1 METVTQENA
10 TNNENQ
16 VENKTF
22 TQAELDNIVADRLKR
37 ERAKYEG
44 FDELKEKA
52 AKFDEFEAA
61 NKSELQ
67 KATERAEKLELEL
80 NTLKKAESVRT
91 IREKVATETGVPTN
105 LLTAETEE
113 DCKKAE
119 ETLALERKKQEE
131 VALQKSAARKEAAKK
146 VEDAYKD
153 LLKAKKT
160 YNEEF
165 DGYLS
170 SWKPSGN

>member
-1 METVTQENA
+1 METVNQENA

-91 IREKVATETGVPTN
+91 IREKVATETGIPTN

-113 DCKKAE
+113 ECKAQAE
-119 ETLALERKKQEE
+119 SILAF
-131 VALQKSAARKEAAKK
+131 A
-146 VEDAYKD
+146 
-153 LLKAKKT
+153 
-160 YNEEF
+160 
-165 DGYLS
+165 
-170 SWKPSGN
+170 KPSEYPNLKDGGEVQNLSKPSTKQQFAEWASKAFN